1 LRGNNCIKETAKKQ
15 RENFQLEGKNIA
27 KQNIPLHMAGC
38 MLYWAEGSKDRNSCV
53 FSNSDQYMLKF
64 FLTFLYECYNLNP
77 SNIKIHIT
85 CHTNNGITVEDI
97 EKYWSETLG
106 IPLKQFTKT
115 TTNIL
120 SKYSF
125 EKKTKNKLLYG
136 TVQLK
141 VHSTKLVQNIFG
153 AIQEYANF
161 EYKTWLE

>member
-1 LRGNNCIKETAKKQ
+1 MRDYFFALCRLSYTAI
-15 RENFQLEGKNIA
+15 NDF
-27 KQNIPLHMAGC
+27 
-38 MLYWAEGSKDRNSCV
+38 
-53 FSNSDQYMLKF
+53 
-64 FLTFLYECYNLNP
+64 
-77 SNIKIHIT
+77 
-85 CHTNNGITVEDI
+85 TNNGITVKDI

-161 EYKTWLE
+161 AYKTWLE